1 MPPAT
6 ASTYFKLRQ
15 MSTKILGSSDD
26 ANKFINYL
34 SANQVDINPLLTSE
48 SKLVRKILEY
58 RDSSKTKD

>member
-6 ASTYFKLRQ
+6 ASTYNKLKQ
-15 MSTKILGSSDD
+15 MSTKILGSLDD
-26 ANKFINYL
+26 ANNFINYL

-58 RDSSKTKD
+58 RDSSKTED

>member
-6 ASTYFKLRQ
+6 ASTYSKLKQ

-26 ANKFINYL
+26 ANNFINYL
-34 SANQVDINPLLTSE
+34 SANQVDVNPLLTSE

-58 RDSSKTKD
+58 RASSKTKD

>member
-6 ASTYFKLRQ
+6 ASTYSKLRR

-26 ANKFINYL
+26 ANSFINYL
-34 SANQVDINPLLTSE
+34 SANQVDINPLLTNE

-58 RDSSKTKD
+58 RDSSKTSE